1 MIKFYLRFIIGLYLF
16 GICIQVDGQQADMN
30 QLLSAALNHSSV
42 KILDRSGEDLF
53 LLKFKVPFI
62 EKIEFR
68 TETDRLLTSRQE
80 FLARTSFNGFQRKKA
95 ENDKFLKLVSWKAN
109 KMIEVRHEMLT
120 DRYFDIIDALHQA
133 EKIDIT
139 QDLLD
144 NYYRKEKIS
153 EDLMVNGLSADLAEY
168 IKIKE
173 SILLEK
179 AKIKDSKDELQ
190 TIWQKFG
197 IDSTVSFKLT
207 DIIGIDQAALMI
219 RKIVPDFEKHIY
231 LNEFNAEHD
240 YLHSVLHAEKAEAAK
255 IIDFAQVRYT
265 VRDDLLLQNRFSIG
279 VGFLI
284 PWKGSSGLKQN
295 EIRIKQNILL
305 AEKEVKKLKLQ
316 SDFENIKNKFEQKYA
331 QYQMLK
337 DIINDPVIKKLK
349 DQVIASGRLD
359 LLKVVKMEESTIE
372 MGYKMI
378 ALKYELLELYIRV
391 LSNAGNLYTTPYKNF
406 LHPLIPY
413 IMD

>member
-1 MIKFYLRFIIGLYLF
+1 
-16 GICIQVDGQQADMN
+16 
-30 QLLSAALNHSSV
+30 
-42 KILDRSGEDLF
+42 
-53 LLKFKVPFI
+53 
-62 EKIEFR
+62 
-68 TETDRLLTSRQE
+68 
-80 FLARTSFNGFQRKKA
+80 
-95 ENDKFLKLVSWKAN
+95 
-109 KMIEVRHEMLT
+109 
-120 DRYFDIIDALHQA
+120 
-133 EKIDIT
+133 
-139 QDLLD
+139 
-144 NYYRKEKIS
+144 
-153 EDLMVNGLSADLAEY
+153 
-168 IKIKE
+168 
-173 SILLEK
+173 
-179 AKIKDSKDELQ
+179 
-190 TIWQKFG
+190 
-197 IDSTVSFKLT
+197 
-207 DIIGIDQAALMI
+207 
-219 RKIVPDFEKHIY
+219 
-231 LNEFNAEHD
+231 
-240 YLHSVLHAEKAEAAK
+240 
-255 IIDFAQVRYT
+255 
-265 VRDDLLLQNRFSIG
+265 LLLQNRFSIG

-305 AEKEVKKLKLQ
+305 AEKEVKKLELQ

-349 DQVIASGRLD
+349 NQVIASGRLD